1 MELARGYSNRDLE
14 EIANAAN
21 AIVFGVIAVF
31 SIVSGAIANRIS
43 PKYTLLLGTLGY
55 TPYAAGLYMSDRFD
69 TTWLLLAGAVS
80 IGISGSLLWI
90 GAGAVL
96 LGYSEENRKGT
107 AMSIKFAFQNL
118 GAMVGGIISLALN
131 VERDYRGVVTQSTY
145 IALMTIMS
153 LGFPFALLL
162 PKAKDI
168 QRTDGRSVI
177 IRKQPSFI
185 SEFKVLKSIFSRP
198 AVIALLPLILY
209 AQWFLSFQW
218 QFNYA
223 YFTVRARALN
233 SFLFYLFG
241 FFGALALGQLLDSTR
256 WQRTTRAKI
265 GLFIVTIVTV
275 RYNKTLPTLDW
286 ASENYGLGAATF
298 LLWGLSDPLIT
309 TYMFWLVGSFSNDL
323 NETSFLAAILNSIGS
338 VGSTFGF
345 VVSNQDVPYNY
356 ACAINLILF
365 FIAVPPLAWVVF
377 TKVTDSTHGTNL
389 SGKVDSESE
398 DGEVYVGQNL
408 VEQYKGGLKVAARE
422 RDQ

>member
-1 MELARGYSNRDLE
+1 
-14 EIANAAN
+14 
-21 AIVFGVIAVF
+21 V
-31 SIVSGAIANRIS
+31 
-43 PKYTLLLGTLGY
+43 
-55 TPYAAGLYMSDRFD
+55 
-69 TTWLLLAGAVS
+69 
-80 IGISGSLLWI
+80 
-90 GAGAVL
+90 
-96 LGYSEENRKGT
+96 
-107 AMSIKFAFQNL
+107 SIKFAFQNL

-168 QRTDGRSVI
+168 QRTDGRPVI

-198 AVIALLPLILY
+198 AILALLPLILY

-265 GLFIVTIVTV
+265 GFFIVTIVTGTSWILGQIVQV

-298 LLWGLSDPLIT
+298 LLWGLSDPL
-309 TYMFWLVGSFSNDL
+309 
-323 NETSFLAAILNSIGS
+323 
-338 VGSTFGF
+338 
-345 VVSNQDVPYNY
+345 
-356 ACAINLILF
+356 
-365 FIAVPPLAWVVF
+365 
-377 TKVTDSTHGTNL
+377 
-389 SGKVDSESE
+389 
-398 DGEVYVGQNL
+398 
-408 VEQYKGGLKVAARE
+408 
-422 RDQ
+422 

>member
-1 MELARGYSNRDLE
+1 
-14 EIANAAN
+14 
-21 AIVFGVIAVF
+21 
-31 SIVSGAIANRIS
+31 
-43 PKYTLLLGTLGY
+43 
-55 TPYAAGLYMSDRFD
+55 
-69 TTWLLLAGAVS
+69 VS
-80 IGISGSLLWI
+80 IK
-90 GAGAVL
+90 V
-96 LGYSEENRKGT
+96 
-107 AMSIKFAFQNL
+107 AFQNL

-198 AVIALLPLILY
+198 AIIALLPLILY

-265 GLFIVTIVTV
+265 GFFIVKIVTGTSWILGQVVQV
-275 RYNKTLPTLDW
+275 RYNKILPTLDW

-298 LLWGLSDPLIT
+298 LLWGLSDPL
-309 TYMFWLVGSFSNDL
+309 
-323 NETSFLAAILNSIGS
+323 
-338 VGSTFGF
+338 
-345 VVSNQDVPYNY
+345 
-356 ACAINLILF
+356 
-365 FIAVPPLAWVVF
+365 
-377 TKVTDSTHGTNL
+377 
-389 SGKVDSESE
+389 
-398 DGEVYVGQNL
+398 
-408 VEQYKGGLKVAARE
+408 
-422 RDQ
+422 